1 MPGSPRSPMK
11 KRMENGLVELRTGAK
26 NDSQQVQGHDS
37 QPVHS
42 PPQGHDSIDGDVLHP
57 GTRSTQ
63 ATVST
68 WRVPSSA
75 VDRRSFLLPLQFS
88 STPSTA
94 PLKAG
99 SEMLFLTTTP
109 RSLLPVLLVKRGKSS
124 VSGCQHGTD
133 R

>member
-57 GTRSTQ
+57 GNKKHAGDGVHLEGSIVR
-63 ATVST
+63 
-68 WRVPSSA
+68 RRPSFLPPPTPVFIDA
-75 VDRRSFLLPLQFS
+75 VDR
-88 STPSTA
+88 TI
-94 PLKAG
+94 
-99 SEMLFLTTTP
+99 E
-109 RSLLPVLLVKRGKSS
+109 
-124 VSGCQHGTD
+124 SGE
-133 R
+133 